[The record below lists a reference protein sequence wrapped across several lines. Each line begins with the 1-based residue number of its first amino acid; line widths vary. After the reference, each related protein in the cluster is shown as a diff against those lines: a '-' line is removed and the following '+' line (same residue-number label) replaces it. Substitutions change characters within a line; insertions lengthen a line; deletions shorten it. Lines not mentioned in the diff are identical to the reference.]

1 MALDEPRLVVAVL
14 RKTVW
19 SGCQEAPLALEV
31 VAEVLAAVVV
41 AQAEPRGD
49 ARPDDATAAHSPWR
63 SGSSGSSASQRVPGR
78 ERCDADLFLRAVVHG
93 DAWDGKTSCGP
104 PILMMQAS

>member
-49 ARPDDATAAHSPWR
+49 ARPDDATAARSPWR
-63 SGSSGSSASQRVPGR
+63 SGSSASQRVPGR
-78 ERCDADLFLRAVVHG
+78 AV
-93 DAWDGKTSCGP
+93 
-104 PILMMQAS
+104 